1 MCMMLKKPC
10 ADVQLFTD
18 SQQSYG
24 IHDRIEGMI
33 SFIPQHSIA
42 PDQLSLTFE
51 GIPLLS
57 L

>member
-1 MCMMLKKPC
+1 MMLKKPC